1 MNLPQ
6 MYKEVAEPKLPEQ
19 DDIKDSLEAEL
30 ESQRLL
36 WLQYPNTVA
45 LINYLKEYEQSLLLQ
60 ARSNTLDTNLMVS
73 LLKKSSTI
81 NEIISYART
90 GSKRII

>member
-1 MNLPQ
+1 